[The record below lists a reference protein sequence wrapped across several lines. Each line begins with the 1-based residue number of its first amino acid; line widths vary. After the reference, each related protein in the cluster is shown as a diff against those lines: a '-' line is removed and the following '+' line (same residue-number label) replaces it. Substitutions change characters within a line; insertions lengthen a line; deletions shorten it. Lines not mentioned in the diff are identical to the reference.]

1 MYASRAASRR
11 KQGVFAIFSAATD
24 PSVDDRNVYCRP
36 YRGGDLRYVSLSKA
50 RAFPIALTAS
60 DMKVHAKLRHAAFVR
75 RNFQGTT
82 FSISKE
88 VFEAVVRE
96 LERKQPSSSAA

>member
-1 MYASRAASRR
+1 
-11 KQGVFAIFSAATD
+11 
-24 PSVDDRNVYCRP
+24 
-36 YRGGDLRYVSLSKA
+36 
-50 RAFPIALTAS
+50 
-60 DMKVHAKLRHAAFVR
+60 MKVHAKLRHAAFVR